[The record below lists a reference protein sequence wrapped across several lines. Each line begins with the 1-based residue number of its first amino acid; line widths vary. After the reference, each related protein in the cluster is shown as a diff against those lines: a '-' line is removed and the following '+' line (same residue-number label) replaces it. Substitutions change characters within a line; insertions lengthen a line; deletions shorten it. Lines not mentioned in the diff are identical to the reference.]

1 MSTYIYIKGNLRTGM
16 KKLNLNQVQMNVKDT
31 ERKIN
36 KKVVIISILVN
47 SE

>member
-16 KKLNLNQVQMNVKDT
+16 KKLNLNQVRLSVKDT

-36 KKVVIISILVN
+36 KKVVIYHYHPY
-47 SE
+47 